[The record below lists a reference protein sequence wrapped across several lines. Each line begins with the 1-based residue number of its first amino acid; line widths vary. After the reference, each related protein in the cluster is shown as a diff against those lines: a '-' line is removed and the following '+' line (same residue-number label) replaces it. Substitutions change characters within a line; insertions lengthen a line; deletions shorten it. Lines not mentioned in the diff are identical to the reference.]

1 LFYRLKAFQ
10 NNKKEKSAQNIVQLT
25 VLPLLAER
33 MEGKFDVFEILLETL
48 EKNNTK
54 LQDGDVLVIST
65 KYISNSQGRIIE
77 LEKIKTSDE
86 SVEISKKFQL
96 KPEIAEIV
104 IRESD
109 KIFGGIGG
117 FVITSSDNIMAPNA
131 GIDKSNVKKGRVVLY
146 PTNPYL
152 IAEQIRRKIFLKS
165 SIHVGI
171 ILVDS
176 RLMPARIGTSGV
188 AVACA
193 GIEPVLDMRAKKD
206 LDGNPLKVTFQAVVD
221 NLATIAN
228 HKMGEG
234 AESKPFAIVRNSDA
248 KLTDRKINSSEMA
261 ISPDQC
267 VYVRGLS
274 NPAKN

>member
-1 LFYRLKAFQ
+1 M
-10 NNKKEKSAQNIVQLT
+10 QLT

-33 MEGKFDVFEILLETL
+33 MEEKFDVFKVLFETL

-77 LEKIKTSDE
+77 LQKIRISDE
-86 SVEISKKFQL
+86 GSEISKKFQL
-96 KPEIAEIV
+96 KPEIAEII

-109 KIFGGIGG
+109 KIFGGISG
-117 FVITSSDNIMAPNA
+117 FVITSADSIMAPNA
-131 GIDKSNVKKGRVVLY
+131 GIDKSNAKKGRVILY
-146 PTNPYL
+146 PTNPFL
-152 IAEQIRRKIFLKS
+152 IAEQIHRKIFLKLF
-165 SIHVGI
+165 IHVGI

-176 RLMPARIGTSGV
+176 RLMPGRIGTSGV
-188 AVACA
+188 AIACA

-234 AESKPFAIVRNSDA
+234 AESKPFAIVRNSGA
-248 KLTDRKINSSEMA
+248 KLTDRKISHSEMA

-274 NPAKN
+274 NPVKI

>member
-1 LFYRLKAFQ
+1 M
-10 NNKKEKSAQNIVQLT
+10 QLT

-33 MEGKFDVFEILLETL
+33 MEGKFDVFEVLLKTL

-54 LQDGDVLVIST
+54 LQEGDVLVIST
-65 KYISNSQGRIIE
+65 KFISNSQGRIIE
-77 LEKIKTSDE
+77 LQKIRTSDE
-86 SVEISKKFQL
+86 GAEISIKFQL
-96 KPEIAEIV
+96 KPEIAEII
-104 IRESD
+104 IRVSD
-109 KIFGGIGG
+109 KIFCGIGG

-131 GIDKSNVKKGRVVLY
+131 GIDKSNTKKGRVILY

-152 IAEQIRRKIFLKS
+152 IAEQIRRKIFLKLL
-165 SIHVGI
+165 IHVGV

-193 GIEPVLDMRAKKD
+193 GMEPVLDMRAKKD
-206 LDGNPLKVTFQAVVD
+206 LDDNPLKVTFQAVVD

-234 AESKPFAIVRNSDA
+234 AESKPFTIVRNSEA
-248 KLTDRKINSSEMA
+248 KLTDRKISPSEMS

-274 NPAKN
+274 NQAKR

>member
-1 LFYRLKAFQ
+1 M
-10 NNKKEKSAQNIVQLT
+10 QLT

-33 MEGKFDVFEILLETL
+33 MEGKFDVFEVLLETL
-48 EKNNTK
+48 GKNNTK

-77 LEKIKTSDE
+77 LQKIITSDE
-86 SVEISKKFQL
+86 GAEISKKFQL
-96 KPEIAEIV
+96 KPEIAEII

-131 GIDKSNVKKGRVVLY
+131 GIDKSNTKKGRAILY

-152 IAEQIRRKIFLKS
+152 IAEQIRRKIFLKWF
-165 SIHVGI
+165 IHVGI

-234 AESKPFAIVRNSDA
+234 AESKPFAIVRNSEA

-274 NPAKN
+274 NSAMNQKSS

>member
-1 LFYRLKAFQ
+1 
-10 NNKKEKSAQNIVQLT
+10 VQLT

-33 MEGKFDVFEILLETL
+33 QEGKFDIFDALLAALKKNDAKL
-48 EKNNTK
+48 E
-54 LQDGDVLVIST
+54 DGDVLVIST
-65 KYISNSQGRIIE
+65 KYVSNSQGRIVD
-77 LEKIKTSDE
+77 LEKIKTSQE
-86 SVEISKKFQL
+86 GLKISKEYQL
-96 KPEIAEIV
+96 KSEIAEII

-117 FVITSSDNIMAPNA
+117 FVITSADNIMAPNA
-131 GIDKSNVKKGRVVLY
+131 GIDKSNARKGRAILY

-152 IAEQIRRKIFLKS
+152 TAEEIRRKIFLKFL
-165 SIHVGI
+165 IHVGI

-188 AVACA
+188 AISCA
-193 GIEPVLDMRAKKD
+193 GIEPVLDIRAKKD
-206 LDGNPLKVTFQAVVD
+206 LDGNPLKVTFQAIVD

-248 KLTDRKINSSEMA
+248 KLTDRKINPSEMA

-267 VYVRGLS
+267 VYVRGLA
-274 NPAKN
+274 NPPKR

>member
-1 LFYRLKAFQ
+1 M
-10 NNKKEKSAQNIVQLT
+10 QLT
-25 VLPLLAER
+25 VLPLLSER
-33 MEGKFDVFEILLETL
+33 MKGKFDVFKVLLETL
-48 EKNNTK
+48 GKNNTK
-54 LQDGDVLVIST
+54 LQEGDVLVIST

-77 LEKIKTSDE
+77 LQKIRISDE
-86 SVEISKKFQL
+86 SAEISKNFQL
-96 KPEIAEIV
+96 KPEIAEII

-117 FVITSSDNIMAPNA
+117 FLITSSDNIMAPNA
-131 GIDKSNVKKGRVVLY
+131 GIDKSNAKKGMVILY

-152 IAEQIRRKIFLKS
+152 IAEQIRRKIFLKWL
-165 SIHVGI
+165 IHVGV

-176 RLMPARIGTSGV
+176 RLMPARIGTSGI

-206 LDGNPLKVTFQAVVD
+206 LDGNPLKVTFEAVVD

-274 NPAKN
+274 NPPKG

>member
-1 LFYRLKAFQ
+1 M
-10 NNKKEKSAQNIVQLT
+10 QLT

-33 MEGKFDVFEILLETL
+33 MKAEFDVFKTLLKTL

-54 LQDGDVLVIST
+54 LQSGDVLVIST
-65 KYISNSQGRIIE
+65 KYISNSQGRIID
-77 LEKIKTSDE
+77 LQKIRASDKG
-86 SVEISKKFQL
+86 VEISKKFQL
-96 KPEIAEIV
+96 KPEVAEVI

-109 KIFGGIGG
+109 KIFGGISG

-131 GIDKSNVKKGRVVLY
+131 GIDKSNAEKGKIILY
-146 PTNPYL
+146 PNNPYRT
-152 IAEQIRRKIFLKS
+152 AEEIRRKIYLKLF
-165 SIHVGI
+165 IHVGV

-188 AVACA
+188 AISCA
-193 GIEPVLDMRAKKD
+193 GIEPVLDMRARKD
-206 LDGNPLKVTFQAVVD
+206 LNGNPLKVTFQAVVD

-234 AESKPFAIVRNSDA
+234 GESKPFAIVRNSDA
-248 KLTDRKINSSEMA
+248 KLTDRKINSSEIT

-274 NPAKN
+274 TSS

>member
-1 LFYRLKAFQ
+1 MTSFQ
-10 NNKKEKSAQNIVQLT
+10 NLLQNHKKEKTHTTMHLT
-25 VLPLLAER
+25 VIPLLADR
-33 MEGKFDVFEILLETL
+33 MESEFDVFDELSKTL

-54 LQDGDVLVIST
+54 LQDEDIIVIST
-65 KYISNSQGRIIE
+65 KYISNSQGRIVE
-77 LEKIKTSDE
+77 LEKIRISEKG
-86 SVEISKKFQL
+86 VEISKKYQL
-96 KPEIAEIV
+96 KPEIAEIIV
-104 IRESD
+104 RESD

-131 GIDKSNVKKGRVVLY
+131 GIDKSNARKGRAILY
-146 PTNPYL
+146 PTEPYL
-152 IAEQIRRKIFLKS
+152 TAEQIRRKIFLRFF
-165 SIHVGI
+165 IHVGI

-234 AESKPFAIVRNSDA
+234 AESKPFAIVRNSEA
-248 KLTDRKINSSEMA
+248 RLTDRKILPAETA

-274 NPAKN
+274 NPPSH